1 MKLSEFIDEAAN
13 PAQQAAIAIA
23 MKRAGKKPK
32 TEAEV
37 DERFQLPRRL
47 GTKRDRF
54 KSLRQEDQQ
63 GPGPK
68 FTGYFKGQDRTPVG
82 KKLVGSE
89 SIDHVQIGDRVRT
102 RDMSRSGIVESVEL
116 YRPFN
121 SLAVYFRTEDREL
134 LRTPIAN
141 VIRIPVQEVGGV
153 ATNAN
158 FNPAGEYKNY
168 PLYVSRSPWKNR
180 YIAVTEIGREEY
192 KEAGA
197 TREEALGAIRNRID
211 FLLNAQRKV
220 EAGASIDFNK
230 RFVTDI
236 LSNPREKFFAKIVN
250 VGGQPKLVIA
260 GNEMLT
266 FGRELAELGFK
277 PSALRID
284 PENPDATPLP
294 GIGYTKN
301 QIGGLGLIANGR
313 YVIGNMKVDN
323 DGNKIF
329 DLKYDS
335 TVHTK
340 SDKLRLNVPALT
352 VGTRRSE
359 A

>member
-23 MKRAGKKPK
+23 MKKAGKRPK
-32 TEAEV
+32 NEDAV
-37 DERFQLPRRL
+37 DERFNLPKRL
-47 GTKRDRF
+47 GTRKDRF
-54 KSLRQEDQQ
+54 KSLRKESQG

-68 FTGYFKGQDRTPVG
+68 FTGYFRGKDKPPIGQR
-82 KKLVGSE
+82 LVGE
-89 SIDHVQIGDRVRT
+89 SSLEIQPGDHIRT
-102 RDMSRSGIVESVEL
+102 VKMAYHGIVESVEL

-121 SLAVYFRTEDREL
+121 EQAVYFRTTEGQL
-134 LRTPIAN
+134 LRTPVSN
-141 VIRIPVQEVGGV
+141 VMRIPVNEIGGV
-153 ATNAN
+153 ASDAN
-158 FNPAGEYKNY
+158 YDPAGEYKNY
-168 PLYVSRSPWKNR
+168 PLYVSKKPWRDR
-180 YIAVTEIGREEY
+180 YIAVTQIGRDEH

-197 TREEALGAIRNRID
+197 SRQAALQAIRNKID
-211 FLLNAQRKV
+211 FFLNAQRKV

-230 RFVTDI
+230 RFVIDI
-236 LSNPREKFFAKIVN
+236 LSSPREKFFAKIAN
-250 VGGQPKLVIA
+250 IGGEPKLIIA

-301 QIGGLGLIANGR
+301 QIAGLGLIANGR
-313 YVIGNMKVDN
+313 YVIGNMRTDA
-323 DGNKIF
+323 DGNRVF

-340 SDKLRLNVPALT
+340 SDKMRLNQPALT
-352 VGTRRSE
+352 VGTRRTE
-359 A
+359 G